1 MRKTSLFF
9 MIFVSLCSF
18 SQINFQWSESF
29 SDGDVLRNPVWS
41 GMNGNFVV
49 NAEKQLQSNANLSSK
64 SYLSTVSE
72 VFEDAV
78 WEFWVRINYNP
89 TSQNYASVYI
99 ISDRADVTGDVNGY
113 YVQIGNT
120 NKEIALYRQQG
131 GVRTKIIDGE
141 DKIFDTNPVIVKVK
155 VSRDKNGMFTLFRQR
170 LSVQTGFVDNKWVRE
185 GESITD
191 NKVLGSKYFG
201 LLFVNSS
208 ATGKSYFFDD
218 IAVSGAKFQDLIPPI
233 CTKIIIQK
241 PDRLIL
247 DFSEPIDISNSVF
260 SVNQGMGSPIA
271 IHLSPLETQLSLD
284 FKQPFGSGII
294 YLLEVS
300 NVKDLAGNTIEKF
313 EKEIGL
319 VEMPLAG
326 DLIINEILFDVSAET
341 SEFFE
346 IYNRSDKI
354 IDMSRVFFG
363 TRGTS
368 AFKPSNFLPDETWL
382 MPHSHLAV
390 AQDKGLVKSFFQPED
405 SSTIISPTKWVALNN
420 TGARLLI
427 GSINGAD
434 TLYLDEVQYDA
445 KWHHTLV
452 KNPKNV
458 SLERIHPDMPSQD
471 MQTWHSA
478 ASGTRYATPGYKNSQ
493 FRDINSHAEGEN
505 FVWLESEQFSPDND
519 GMEDVCIIHYK
530 IPESGYTANAVI
542 FNSVGVKVKQ
552 IATNALLEA
561 EGRIL
566 WDGKTDR
573 GLNVN
578 PGIYVLY
585 FEMINAEKGVKKT
598 EKMPVVVSAR

>member
-18 SQINFQWSESF
+18 SQKNIQWSENF
-29 SDGDVLRNPVWS
+29 SDGDVLHNPEWS

-49 NAEKQLQSNANLSSK
+49 NAEKQLQSNANAISK
-64 SYLSTVSE
+64 SYLSTASE
-72 VFEDAV
+72 VFEDAI

-99 ISDRADVTGDVNGY
+99 ISDRADVSGDVNGY

-120 NKEIALYRQQG
+120 NKELSLYRQQG

-141 DKIFDTNPVIVKVK
+141 DKIIDTNPVIVKVK
-155 VSRDKNGMFTLFRQR
+155 VSRDKNGVFTLFRQR
-170 LSVQTGFVDNKWVRE
+170 LSVQSSFVDNDWVRE
-185 GESITD
+185 GESVAD

-201 LLFVNSS
+201 LVFVNSGT
-208 ATGKSYFFDD
+208 TGKSYFFDD
-218 IAVSGAKFQDLIPPI
+218 IAVSGAKFQDLIPPV
-233 CTKIIIQK
+233 CTKITIQK

-247 DFSEPIDISNSVF
+247 DFSEQIDISNAVF

-271 IHLSPLETQLSLD
+271 LQLSPLETQLSLH
-284 FKQPFGSGII
+284 FKQPFGSGIV

-300 NVKDLAGNTIEKF
+300 NVKDLAGNPIEKF
-313 EKEIGL
+313 EKEIAL
-319 VEMPLAG
+319 VELPLAG
-326 DLIINEILFDVSAET
+326 DLIINEILFDVSTET

-368 AFKPSNFLPDETWL
+368 TFKPSNFLPDETRL

-390 AQDKGLVKSFFQPED
+390 SQDKALVISFFQPED
-405 SSTIISPTKWVALNN
+405 STTIISPSKWVALNN
-420 TGARLLI
+420 AGARLLI

-445 KWHHTLV
+445 KWHHGLV

-458 SLERIHPDMPSQD
+458 SLERLHPEMPSQD
-471 MQTWHSA
+471 QLSWHSA
-478 ASGTRYATPGYKNSQ
+478 ASGARYATPGYRNSQ
-493 FRDINSHAEGEN
+493 FREINNHAEGEKL
-505 FVWLESEQFSPDND
+505 VWLEAERFSPDND
-519 GMEDVCIIHYK
+519 GAEDVCIIRYK
-530 IPESGYTANAVI
+530 TPESGYTANVII
-542 FNSVGVKVKQ
+542 FNAVGVKVKQ
-552 IATNALLEA
+552 IASNELLAA
-561 EGRIL
+561 EGLML